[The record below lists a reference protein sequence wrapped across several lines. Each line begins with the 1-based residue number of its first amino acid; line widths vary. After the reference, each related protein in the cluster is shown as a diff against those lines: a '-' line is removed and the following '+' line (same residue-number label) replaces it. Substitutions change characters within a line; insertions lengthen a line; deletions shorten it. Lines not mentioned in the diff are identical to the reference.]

1 MRHTFA
7 ATAPPPAF
15 PNRFD
20 PSQNVVYFFASLTIF
35 PLALNYPS
43 AMHRFFVSLVFCLL
57 VVGLLA
63 PKTAVAQTGW
73 SPSVIAT
80 GEERQKIR
88 STPIEQRP
96 NRPLHFYGNTVR
108 RMHHR
113 GTPLPSVSDFAPVPT
128 RAMNRR

>member
-1 MRHTFA
+1 
-7 ATAPPPAF
+7 
-15 PNRFD
+15 
-20 PSQNVVYFFASLTIF
+20 
-35 PLALNYPS
+35 
-43 AMHRFFVSLVFCLL
+43 MHRFSVSLVFCLL
-57 VVGLLA
+57 VAGLLV

>member
-1 MRHTFA
+1 M
-7 ATAPPPAF
+7 PSLAF
-15 PNRFD
+15 YDRFD
-20 PSQNVVYFFASLTIF
+20 RYQIVMYFFAALTSF

-43 AMHRFFVSLVFCLL
+43 AMHRFFVSLIFYLSVA
-57 VVGLLA
+57 GLIA
-63 PKTAVAQTGW
+63 PEIALAQTGW

-80 GEERQKIR
+80 GQERQKIR

-113 GTPLPSVSDFAPVPT
+113 GTPLPSVSELAPAPART
-128 RAMNRR
+128 MNRP